1 MEHSIILQK
10 DGMFK
15 KGPMFD
21 AELFYHVLWVI
32 ELDSGPKLIELKEI
46 YGIPSYK
53 KQGIIISNEK
63 ILQKVVKSKK

>member
-46 YGIPSYK
+46 YEIHLYK
-53 KQGIIISNEK
+53 KQ
-63 ILQKVVKSKK
+63 